1 MNSQAEKALGQVKWF
16 NNKSGFGFITVMN
29 GDHNGKDIFVHH
41 SDLFVGEEQY
51 RYLVTGEYV
60 EFNLSELSS
69 DDITDKD
76 NKHKYKAT
84 NVKGVCG
91 GTLMCEVRKNLR
103 DEYSGTQDRFSNK
116 PALNSSDEQV
126 NKDWMV
132 VRRKSTRTTSNQL
145 QSR

>member
-1 MNSQAEKALGQVKWF
+1 METSAEKALGQVKWF

-29 GDHNGKDIFVHH
+29 GEHNGKDIFVHH

-60 EFNLSELSS
+60 QFNLSELPIE
-69 DDITDKD
+69 DIKDKD

-91 GTLMCEVRKNLR
+91 GSLMCEIRKNLR
-103 DEYSGTQDRFSNK
+103 DEYSDSHERSNK
-116 PALNSSDEQV
+116 PVLNSNDEQV

-132 VRRKSTRTTSNQL
+132 VRRKSTKNNSYQNK
-145 QSR
+145 SR